1 MLLAEV
7 TKTKSVMTKS
17 GIANNMNM
25 DSRGMRAMN
34 SGAMGATWRY
44 PVRRCK
50 SSRTRSLRFLIWIYR
65 PVIMIRSPV
74 RRDSAIPVS
83 IG

>member
-1 MLLAEV
+1 VLLAEV

-50 SSRTRSLRFLIWIYR
+50 SSRTS
-65 PVIMIRSPV
+65 
-74 RRDSAIPVS
+74 
-83 IG
+83 